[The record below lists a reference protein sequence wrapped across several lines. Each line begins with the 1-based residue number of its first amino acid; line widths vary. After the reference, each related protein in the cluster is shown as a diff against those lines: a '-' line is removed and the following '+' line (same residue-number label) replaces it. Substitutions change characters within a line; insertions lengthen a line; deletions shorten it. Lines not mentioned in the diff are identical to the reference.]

1 MDSLGT
7 AEAVVTVSER
17 VAPRAAAGFGMSWDR
32 TADSAR
38 WAMVSG
44 FPHCGRLLDGLRAC
58 PELGGTVARP
68 GPGGLGGAGRS
79 SARMDI
85 NSHVMP
91 GVMRTT
97 VTAGAACVGTVPL
110 AGAAVGLLAPVLRS
124 DVPPRDDILADR
136 YDAIYRGRFLSR
148 VREVA

>member
-44 FPHCGRLLDGLRAC
+44 FPHCGRLLHWLRAC

-79 SARMDI
+79 SARMAI

-91 GVMRTT
+91 GVMRT
-97 VTAGAACVGTVPL
+97 TVPL

>member
-17 VAPRAAAGFGMSWDR
+17 VAPRAAAGFGMFWDR
-32 TADSAR
+32 TADYAR
-38 WAMVSG
+38 CAAVSG
-44 FPHCGRLLDGLRAC
+44 FPHRGRLWAGREVA
-58 PELGGTVARP
+58 GTVARP

-79 SARMDI
+79 SVWMAI

-97 VTAGAACVGTVPL
+97 VTVGAACVGTVPL